1 MQWKVPFRSV
11 PIDSDN
17 RADDRQH
24 LAEALRGLRRAS
36 GLSGERLALRC
47 NMSQTKISRIETGRA
62 LPTVIDVERILTA
75 LSVPEA
81 VATEII
87 ALARQANVEYA
98 SWRAY
103 ARVGLHRKQAELQA
117 LESQSR
123 EVRHFLPAVP
133 TGLLHI
139 REYATETL
147 SVSVEGSAKRDVAR
161 AVRARMDRQAVLDDT
176 SRSFWFLMTEQAV
189 RWRRANAEVMAA
201 QCRHMA
207 EVSRKPQVHLGIVPQ
222 SVQVPAIP
230 MNIFV
235 IYDRRLVT
243 VELFSGEIVLRDPQ
257 EVQYHHN
264 LFDLFW
270 SHAVTGEPLVAFL
283 EDVAS
288 GFMRQRD

>member
-1 MQWKVPFRSV
+1 M
-11 PIDSDN
+11 DSEN
-17 RADDRQH
+17 SADDRQH

-62 LPTVIDVERILTA
+62 LPTVIDVERILAA
-75 LSVPEA
+75 LSVPGT

-87 ALARQANVEYA
+87 ALARQANVDYA

-103 ARVGLHRKQAELQA
+103 ARTGLHRKQAELQA
-117 LESQSR
+117 LESSSG

-147 SVSVEGSAKRDVAR
+147 SATVEGSAKRDVAR
-161 AVRARMDRQAVLDDT
+161 AVQARMDRQAILDDT
-176 SRSFWFLMTEQAV
+176 SRTFWFLMTEQAV

-207 EVSRKPQVHLGIVPQ
+207 EVARKPQVHIGIVPQ

-235 IYDRRLVT
+235 VYDRRLVT
-243 VELFSGEIVLRDPQ
+243 VELFSGEVVLRDPQ
-257 EVQYHHN
+257 DVQFHRN

-270 SHAVTGEPLVAFL
+270 SYSVTGERLTALL
-283 EDVAS
+283 EELAS
-288 GFMRQRD
+288 EFMRQRD

>member
-1 MQWKVPFRSV
+1 M
-11 PIDSDN
+11 PIDSEN
-17 RADDRQH
+17 SADDRQH

-62 LPTVIDVERILTA
+62 LPTVIDVERILAA
-75 LSVPEA
+75 LSVPGT

-87 ALARQANVEYA
+87 ALARQANVDYA

-103 ARVGLHRKQAELQA
+103 ARTGLHRKQAELQA
-117 LESQSR
+117 LESSSG

-147 SVSVEGSAKRDVAR
+147 SATVEGSAKRDVAR
-161 AVRARMDRQAVLDDT
+161 AVQARMDRQAILDDT
-176 SRSFWFLMTEQAV
+176 SRTFWFLMTEQAV

-207 EVSRKPQVHLGIVPQ
+207 EVARKPQVHIGIVPQ

-235 IYDRRLVT
+235 VYDRRLVT
-243 VELFSGEIVLRDPQ
+243 VELFSGEVVLRDPQ
-257 EVQYHHN
+257 DVQFHRN

-270 SHAVTGEPLVAFL
+270 SYSVTGERLTALL
-283 EDVAS
+283 EELAS
-288 GFMRQRD
+288 EFMRQRD